1 MNRTVFIVDD
11 DEAVRDALSLLL
23 RTAGFQ
29 VRTFAGADEFLSSY
43 RSDWQGCVILDVV
56 MPSRSGPDLQQ
67 EMAEHDIRL
76 PILFLTAHGNIPT
89 AVRTI
94 KAGALDF
101 LTKPVD
107 GALLIGRI
115 QEALD
120 EQATMEREAVAG
132 RSSSERLRSLT
143 EREREIMTLMIA
155 GLTSKE
161 IARRLGISHRTVDI
175 HRSHVM
181 AKSGASNLL
190 ELARMAETAGR

>member
-1 MNRTVFIVDD
+1 MSRTVFIVDD

-23 RTAGFQ
+23 RTAGFP
-29 VRTFAGADEFLSSY
+29 VRTFAGAEEFLSSY
-43 RSDWQGCVILDVV
+43 QPGWQGCVVLDVV
-56 MPSRSGPDLQQ
+56 MPARSGPDLQN
-67 EMAEHDIRL
+67 EMAERDIRL
-76 PILFLTAHGNIPT
+76 PILFLTAHGTIPT

-107 GALLIGRI
+107 GALLISRI

-120 EQATMEREAVAG
+120 GQEDPEREAAAG
-132 RSSSERLRSLT
+132 RPSAERLRSLT
-143 EREREIMTLMIA
+143 EREREIMSLMIA

-190 ELARMAETAGR
+190 ELARMAEMIGR